1 MRAQIRFWIVSIVS
15 AAMLVVSVGEATAQ
29 GGSTASARQPA
40 EHIGCSVNVERLGE
54 LWDGIQAWATREKD
68 TGDALADA
76 MKLTVGSSDPSDLE
90 VLEMQKEGAKEFL
103 AGVTD
108 FRAGQMKDDLE
119 EITLLGS
126 RIRGTLPSSHRNFV
140 KGRIAKIRSLYREY
154 WYTAFTAAYAS
165 GYQSLMAANLEG
177 WYSATAGL
185 PALAA
190 TGGREF
196 QTVYRGLSKVC

>member
-1 MRAQIRFWIVSIVS
+1 
-15 AAMLVVSVGEATAQ
+15 MLVVSVGEATAE
-29 GGSTASARQPA
+29 GAPSEPVGQPA
-40 EHIGCSVNVERLGE
+40 EHIGCSVNVERLAE
-54 LWDGIQAWATREKD
+54 VWVGIQAWATREKD

-103 AGVTD
+103 AGVRD
-108 FRAGQMKDDLE
+108 FRAGQMKDDLD

-126 RIRGTLPSSHRNFV
+126 RIRGILPSSHRSLV

-154 WYTAFTAAYAS
+154 WYNAFTAAYAS
-165 GYQSLMAANLEG
+165 GYQSLMAAKLEG
-177 WYSATAGL
+177 WYSATTGL

-190 TGGREF
+190 TAGREF
-196 QTVYRGLSKVC
+196 QPVYRGLSKVC